1 MRGETAVQT
10 LKGPGEAGSR
20 VSGRLIGGSK
30 GCNFAK
36 SNKSTEESG
45 DFWVW
50 ARRGKTREQVWA
62 SLV

>member
-1 MRGETAVQT
+1 VWTTAVQT

-20 VSGRLIGGSK
+20 VSGRLIGGPK

-50 ARRGKTREQVWA
+50 ARRGKTREQV
-62 SLV
+62 

>member
-1 MRGETAVQT
+1 VWAAAVQT

>member
-1 MRGETAVQT
+1 MTAVQT

-20 VSGRLIGGSK
+20 VSGRLIGGPK

-50 ARRGKTREQVWA
+50 ARRGKTREQV
-62 SLV
+62 